1 MSLDNAPILVMC
13 WDAPTAHA
21 LVNVI
26 SAARGDVVYAAN
38 TGEAMQRLQQF
49 SLNAAVLCWQK
60 GADTVAAALRVS
72 CGSASE
78 WRAFLHVRIACE
90 WYCGNSQRSG
100 RHRYGSSGAC
110 PRDAIDVVAG
120 RYSRASPSR
129 YVQRAAGRRHGM
141 EWAQYEGD
149 MSCERVGI

>member
-49 SLNAAVLCWQK
+49 SFDAAVLCWQT
-60 GADTVAAALRVS
+60 GPTRCSPERPTPQATPA
-72 CGSASE
+72 
-78 WRAFLHVRIACE
+78 
-90 WYCGNSQRSG
+90 
-100 RHRYGSSGAC
+100 
-110 PRDAIDVVAG
+110 
-120 RYSRASPSR
+120 PSR
-129 YVQRAAGRRHGM
+129 L
-141 EWAQYEGD
+141 
-149 MSCERVGI
+149 